1 MDTIRVLFVGET
13 YTGVHT
19 YVRGSDYVTLPD
31 YSDVKGAGFCD
42 ALNRGGDIRA
52 ELMPSQEVLERFPLS
67 MEALSAYD
75 VVVISDVGSNTF
87 LKNPK
92 ADGRRFPNRLELLRR
107 FVEEGGGLMM
117 CGGYFGFSGVH
128 NTARYGMTPLAAA
141 LPVEIS
147 NYDDR
152 IECPEG
158 ACPRVLMPEHPV
170 FDGVLGAWPA
180 FCGYN
185 RVAAKQDSQVLADVC
200 GDPFIVTAPYGEGR
214 TLAFTSDCTPDWATQ
229 AFLDWDGSGRFF
241 QNAVRWLAGR
251 L

>member
-107 FVEEGGGLMM
+107 FVEEGGRPDDVRRL
-117 CGGYFGFSGVH
+117 FWLLRRSQH
-128 NTARYGMTPLAAA
+128 RALRHDAA
-141 LPVEIS
+141 
-147 NYDDR
+147 
-152 IECPEG
+152 G
-158 ACPRVLMPEHPV
+158 
-170 FDGVLGAWPA
+170 
-180 FCGYN
+180 
-185 RVAAKQDSQVLADVC
+185 
-200 GDPFIVTAPYGEGR
+200 
-214 TLAFTSDCTPDWATQ
+214 
-229 AFLDWDGSGRFF
+229 
-241 QNAVRWLAGR
+241 GR
-251 L
+251 LTRGNFQL

>member
-1 MDTIRVLFVGET
+1 
-13 YTGVHT
+13 
-19 YVRGSDYVTLPD
+19 
-31 YSDVKGAGFCD
+31 
-42 ALNRGGDIRA
+42 
-52 ELMPSQEVLERFPLS
+52 
-67 MEALSAYD
+67 
-75 VVVISDVGSNTF
+75 
-87 LKNPK
+87 
-92 ADGRRFPNRLELLRR
+92 
-107 FVEEGGGLMM
+107 
-117 CGGYFGFSGVH
+117 
-128 NTARYGMTPLAAA
+128 MTPLAAA

-185 RVAAKQDSQVLADVC
+185 RVAAKQDSQVLADVY